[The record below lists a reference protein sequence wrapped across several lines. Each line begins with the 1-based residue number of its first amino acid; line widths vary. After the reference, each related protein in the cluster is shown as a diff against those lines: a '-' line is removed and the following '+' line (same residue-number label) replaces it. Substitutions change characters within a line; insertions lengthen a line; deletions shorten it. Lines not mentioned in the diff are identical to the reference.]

1 MHFARISRIALVTLA
16 VAISGG
22 AARGQ
27 NTVQDPVV
35 TAYRSRLAS
44 MSKNLPASAELMPAD
59 KYEYKP
65 TPANLTFAEHMVHLG
80 DFNEAMCAVIG
91 GVKAPSHP
99 TKVDVHSS
107 KAEIVDY
114 LRGSFA
120 FCSGV
125 FGTLTDA
132 NLGETITLFGQSG
145 TKATASL
152 VLTADWSDHYAVTAT
167 YLRLN
172 GILPPTAK
180 K

>member
-1 MHFARISRIALVTLA
+1 MNFVRISRIALAMLA
-16 VAISGG
+16 IRISGG

-27 NTVQDPVV
+27 NAVV
-35 TAYRSRLAS
+35 TALRGRLAN
-44 MSKNLPASAELMPAD
+44 MSRYLPASAELMPAD

-65 TPANLTFAEHMVHLG
+65 TPSNLTFVEHMVHIA

-91 GVKAPSHP
+91 GVKTPSHP

-107 KAEIVDY
+107 KAAVVEYV
-114 LRGSFA
+114 RGSFA
-120 FCSGV
+120 YCSGI
-125 FGTLTDA
+125 FDTLADA
-132 NLGETITLFGQSG
+132 NLGDTITLFGQSG

-152 VLTADWSDHYAVTAT
+152 VLAMDWADHYAVTAT

-172 GILPPTAK
+172 GLLPPTAK

>member
-1 MHFARISRIALVTLA
+1 MNFARIPQVALVTLA
-16 VAISGG
+16 VVISGG
-22 AARGQ
+22 TVRAQ
-27 NTVQDPVV
+27 NTVV
-35 TAYRSRLAS
+35 TSLRSRLAT
-44 MSKNLPASAELMPAD
+44 MSRNIPASAELMPAD

-65 TPANLTFAEHMVHLG
+65 TPSNLTFAQHMVHMA

-91 GVKAPSHP
+91 GVAAPAHS

-107 KAEIVDY
+107 KAEIVEY
-114 LRGSFA
+114 LRGSFSY
-120 FCSGV
+120 CSGI

-132 NLGETITLFGQSG
+132 NLGDTITLFGQSG

-152 VLTADWSDHYAVTAT
+152 VLAMDWADHYAVTAT

-172 GILPPTAK
+172 GLLPPTAK

>member
-1 MHFARISRIALVTLA
+1 MNFVRVSRIALVTLA
-16 VAISGG
+16 IAISGG
-22 AARGQ
+22 AAHAQ
-27 NTVQDPVV
+27 NTVV
-35 TAYRSRLAS
+35 TSLRSRLAN
-44 MSKNLPASAELMPAD
+44 MSKYLPASAELMPAE

-65 TPANLTFAEHMVHLG
+65 TPSHLTFAQHMVHMA

-91 GVKAPSHP
+91 GVAAPAHS

-107 KAEIVDY
+107 KAEIVEY

-120 FCSGV
+120 YCSGI

-132 NLGETITLFGQSG
+132 NLGDTITLFGQSG

-152 VLTADWSDHYAVTAT
+152 VLAMDWSDHYAVTAT

-172 GILPPTAK
+172 GLLPPTAK